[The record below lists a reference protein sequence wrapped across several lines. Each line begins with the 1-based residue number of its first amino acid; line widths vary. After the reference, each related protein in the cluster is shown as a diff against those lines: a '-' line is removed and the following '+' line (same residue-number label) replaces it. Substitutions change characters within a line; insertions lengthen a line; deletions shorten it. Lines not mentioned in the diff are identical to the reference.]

1 MITVEGYKAFRGL
14 MKITPKRGA
23 DVPPFTV
30 TGDWL
35 YKPDTAC
42 WYCNGRSFAAD
53 ICKVVVDLTE
63 GGE

>member
-14 MKITPKRGA
+14 MQITPKSA
-23 DVPPFTV
+23 VFPPFTV
-30 TGDWL
+30 AGDWL
-35 YKPDTAC
+35 YKPDSDC